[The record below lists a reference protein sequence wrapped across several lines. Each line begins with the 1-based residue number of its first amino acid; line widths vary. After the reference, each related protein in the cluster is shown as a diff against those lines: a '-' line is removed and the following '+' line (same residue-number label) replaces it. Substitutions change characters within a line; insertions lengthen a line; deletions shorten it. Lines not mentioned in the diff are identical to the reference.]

1 MYKRSTNMITF
12 KELKKYDIVAVLKLY
27 NAERPNKTSG
37 NI

>member
-1 MYKRSTNMITF
+1 MYKRSANTITF

-27 NAERPNKTSG
+27 NSERPNKTSG